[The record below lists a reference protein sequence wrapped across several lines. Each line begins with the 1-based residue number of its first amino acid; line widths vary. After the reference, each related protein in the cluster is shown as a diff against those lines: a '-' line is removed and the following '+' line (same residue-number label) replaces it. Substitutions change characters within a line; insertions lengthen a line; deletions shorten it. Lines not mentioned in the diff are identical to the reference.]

1 MVLEALGPA
10 GRGAVGFALGFVEET
25 IRAPEAKARPWAF
38 VEAPETEQLY
48 VPAFSEQMRGAL
60 ADGRLLWVRAARPK
74 MAEIAQLLLES
85 GLCAGVFLR
94 GLEFASARENAAA
107 WMRRWQLAAEK
118 SGSHLIWI
126 HEKPCSVVG
135 FGVRLAWQK
144 RGTWEIKKGHGLV
157 EGSPW
162 ASLRGLVP
170 KRGQREAEIA
180 KGRTDPTTTRVA

>member
-1 MVLEALGPA
+1 
-10 GRGAVGFALGFVEET
+10 
-25 IRAPEAKARPWAF
+25 
-38 VEAPETEQLY
+38 
-48 VPAFSEQMRGAL
+48 
-60 ADGRLLWVRAARPK
+60 